1 MKRFYSKRN
10 RKKNKL
16 LIIIIS
22 VFVMNLVIFNVFGE
36 RLGES
41 ISYSAKMKIEELTKY
56 YLNDVIKNYLN
67 VDTSDYIKINLVN
80 NNIVNVDID
89 NNKCNILLK
98 DIISDLEGVVKSLEK
113 GEVSEYNNLEMLRGN
128 DGIVVLMPVGVVMNN
143 SLFSRLGPKVPVK
156 ISFLENIEAY
166 VDVVVENY
174 GINNSL
180 VKLYIN
186 INIEEV
192 IEIPINKDKSNIEYR
207 FLVASKLINGEVPSM
222 IGNALNSSSNIVNS
236 SVN

>member
-1 MKRFYSKRN
+1 M
-10 RKKNKL
+10 
-16 LIIIIS
+16 
-22 VFVMNLVIFNVFGE
+22 
-36 RLGES
+36 
-41 ISYSAKMKIEELTKY
+41 
-56 YLNDVIKNYLN
+56 
-67 VDTSDYIKINLVN
+67 
-80 NNIVNVDID
+80 
-89 NNKCNILLK
+89 LK